1 MADMWTDL
9 KLALTLILFI
19 YLVNWLSDLSKSKK
33 IGIILA
39 AIIAYLTFFTHFE
52 MLIIIMVIFFAY
64 PFFIGIADAL
74 APEKKEEEKKK

>member
-33 IGIILA
+33 LGIILA

-52 MLIIIMVIFFAY
+52 MLVIIMVIFFAY
-64 PFFIGIADAL
+64 PFFMGLAEAL
-74 APEKKEEEKKK
+74 APDEKK